1 MKATAL
7 FFTALMIASVHQIL
21 SGETSGDWEYTVTD
35 NQATIT
41 GYSGENDGEK
51 WSSEFS
57 IDDWWSSFDREP
69 LLRSKA
75 VEKIIRGNGNLHWCL
90 TDLRT
95 PTKLDTTLADIVEND
110 LGEDS
115 SLWWSDEKAAKLFN
129 QMSDSHRNV
138 LLELSRRSSYSYATV
153 FKRMRRGKSMA
164 EVRSDGIAGCLR
176 TPRRGSSRQI
186 LIRAGFGNWKV
197 RLLTPREYA
206 RLQGVRDS
214 FKLPTNANKGY
225 FAMGDAVC
233 VPVIEYLSEHVLLP
247 LYNRIVASNQSCTS
261 RSLLPT

>member
-1 MKATAL
+1 
-7 FFTALMIASVHQIL
+7 
-21 SGETSGDWEYTVTD
+21 
-35 NQATIT
+35 
-41 GYSGENDGEK
+41 
-51 WSSEFS
+51 
-57 IDDWWSSFDREP
+57 
-69 LLRSKA
+69 
-75 VEKIIRGNGNLHWCL
+75 
-90 TDLRT
+90 
-95 PTKLDTTLADIVEND
+95 LDTTLADIVEND

-186 LIRAGFGNWKV
+186 LI
-197 RLLTPREYA
+197 
-206 RLQGVRDS
+206 S